1 MKSVLIQILA
11 NAIKKKISEAAH
23 YAKYFSIILNYSADV
38 SHVAQ
43 MTMIIRFV
51 AMEQSAVEDSVEVLI
66 KELFKGFVPNRA
78 GAFVTETILQELEA
92 MSFSL
97 HNLHG

>member
-11 NAIKKKISEAAH
+11 NAIKKKILEAAH

-51 AMEQSAVEDSVEVLI
+51 AME
-66 KELFKGFVPNRA
+66 
-78 GAFVTETILQELEA
+78 
-92 MSFSL
+92 
-97 HNLHG
+97 